1 MEPQQRSKRRDAD
14 PVTSRWPIL
23 ALVTVAHGLGALTAL
38 AVTPLSP
45 FLLESLALSRVQVG
59 LCLPAVYLGG
69 VLMALPA
76 GWLTDRLGVRL
87 ALGLGQL
94 LVGAMIA
101 LAASSASL
109 AGLLAL
115 LVLGGFG
122 FSVLNPA
129 TGRAVV
135 DWFPPRERGIA
146 MGIKQTGL
154 TLGGLAGALALP
166 PIALAWS
173 WRHALA
179 TAGGLSLLSAALVSI
194 LYRPGATG
202 AQEHAHEGPRLA
214 ELGTFLRRPPILVV
228 FGCGLALSIAQSS
241 LLAYFVLF
249 TKETFAVSAV
259 TAAQFLALAQV
270 GGTVGRVAWGVVS
283 DRSFGGRRRPG
294 VVASAAI
301 GGAAYAVL
309 ALGNLL
315 PLSIMVPLALVAGA
329 GAFGWVGLYFALV
342 AEIGGPRYA
351 GLLTGAATACS
362 WSGTLI
368 GPPIFGLVLETTGSY
383 TVPWLILTAIA
394 ALVVLTLPRLAPLV
408 PRP

>member
-1 MEPQQRSKRRDAD
+1 VA
-14 PVTSRWPIL
+14 SRWPIL
-23 ALVTVAHGLGALTAL
+23 VLVTLAHGLGALTAL
-38 AVTPLSP
+38 AVAPLAP

-59 LCLPAVYLGG
+59 LFLPAVYLGG

-94 LVGAMIA
+94 LVGAMIT
-101 LAASSASL
+101 LAALSPNL
-109 AGLLAL
+109 VWLLTL

-122 FSVLNPA
+122 FSALNPT

-135 DWFPPRERGIA
+135 EWFPPRERGMA
-146 MGIKQTGL
+146 MGVKQTGL
-154 TLGGLAGALALP
+154 TLGGLAAALALP

-179 TAGGLSLLSAALVSI
+179 AAGTLSLISAALVSI
-194 LYRPGATG
+194 FYRPRPTG
-202 AQEHAHEGPRLA
+202 SPTRVGDQPRLA
-214 ELGTFLRRPPILVV
+214 ELGTFLRRPPVLVV
-228 FGCGLALSIAQSS
+228 FGCGLALSITQSS
-241 LLAYFVLF
+241 LLAYLVLY

-270 GGTVGRVAWGVVS
+270 GGTVSRVAWGVTS

-301 GGAAYAVL
+301 GAVAYATL
-309 ALGNLL
+309 ALGTRL
-315 PLSIMVPLALVAGA
+315 PVWFMIPLALVAGA

-368 GPPIFGLVLETTGSY
+368 GPPIFGVMLEATGDY
-383 TVPWLILTAIA
+383 TLPWLILTAIA
-394 ALVVLTLPRLAPLV
+394 VAVAVTLPRLSPLV
-408 PRP
+408 QRG